1 MFFIVNNK
9 RFTEREEDPY
19 EAVTLP
25 QRGFSGHLFGGFP
38 NGHSKQGKLDGL
50 QQGCHVKPV
59 TVPCALTTTPW
70 PSAGA
75 KEGGHTEH
83 TEMNEGWVE
92 WMERPRQ
99 RVSHTEEDG
108 PRDTGWRDP

>member
-1 MFFIVNNK
+1 MFFIVNNE
-9 RFTEREEDPY
+9 RFTEREEDPCK
-19 EAVTLP
+19 AQLLC
-25 QRGFSGHLFGGFP
+25 H
-38 NGHSKQGKLDGL
+38 NGDSVAIDLGDSQMGILDGL
-50 QQGCHVKPV
+50 QQGCHVRLV

-99 RVSHTEEDG
+99 RMSHTEEDG